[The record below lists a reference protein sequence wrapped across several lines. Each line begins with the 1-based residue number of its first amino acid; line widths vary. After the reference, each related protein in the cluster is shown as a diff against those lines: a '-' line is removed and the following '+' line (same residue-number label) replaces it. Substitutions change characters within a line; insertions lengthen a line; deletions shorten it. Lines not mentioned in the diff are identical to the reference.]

1 MEKDLHVSLAV
12 ILPSGRLC
20 KHSTKRG
27 RQDTEQQEM
36 PRKMQ
41 VPSFTD
47 TVIIIPVKCNEVIE
61 QPCKVGLRGTFM
73 FSLYLLS
80 TNAFQHDIFPRSG
93 SKLRKRGHCN
103 DHAFYKTKY
112 VQSNWLFFM
121 LKFFFSILISFLRR
135 SDDERSCS
143 FSFSVFSLSLLDQIR
158 SWSPNVSFSK
168 DSF

>member
-47 TVIIIPVKCNEVIE
+47 TVIIIPVKCNDA
-61 QPCKVGLRGTFM
+61 KWDSGGLLCFLYTYCPHMLSSMTF
-73 FSLYLLS
+73 
-80 TNAFQHDIFPRSG
+80 
-93 SKLRKRGHCN
+93 
-103 DHAFYKTKY
+103 
-112 VQSNWLFFM
+112 
-121 LKFFFSILISFLRR
+121 
-135 SDDERSCS
+135 
-143 FSFSVFSLSLLDQIR
+143 
-158 SWSPNVSFSK
+158 SPGLGQN
-168 DSF
+168 